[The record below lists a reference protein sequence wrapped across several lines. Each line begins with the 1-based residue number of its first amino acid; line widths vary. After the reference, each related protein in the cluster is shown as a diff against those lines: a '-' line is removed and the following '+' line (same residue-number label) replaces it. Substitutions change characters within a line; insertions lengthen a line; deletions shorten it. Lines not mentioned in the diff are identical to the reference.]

1 MRQAAQTALE
11 GLGAMRGRVELAV
24 VGGEDAR
31 SEIEQVLADRHVV
44 GVLVNLGTP
53 REQVQALL
61 GAVADYAPAAP
72 VLAYEAGAGGGTA
85 ARLDASAGNAPQ
97 VEIVGSRAQ
106 AVERLTL
113 HLLTALP
120 GSSADLSLTAEPTK
134 SGARFHGEK
143 VLVVDDDV
151 RNVFAMTSM
160 LELHGLSVVHA
171 DNGRQGIETLL
182 EHPDIRLVLMDLMM
196 PGMDG
201 YAATEYIR
209 SLDRFAD
216 LPIIAVTAKAMRG
229 DRERSLAAGANEH
242 VIKPVD
248 VDALLAIIGSMI
260 AG

>member
-1 MRQAAQTALE
+1 MRERIELLTMNEVTTQQVTRT
-11 GLGAMRGRVELAV
+11 MTGRDV
-24 VGGEDAR
+24 VA
-31 SEIEQVLADRHVV
+31 
-44 GVLVNLGTP
+44 VLVNLSTL
-53 REQVQALL
+53 RHQVQSLL
-61 GAVADYAPAAP
+61 TAVALYAPTVP
-72 VLAYEAGAGGGTA
+72 VMVYEAGAGSDTA
-85 ARLDASAGNAPQ
+85 ARLPFLGNGPGLE
-97 VEIVGSRAQ
+97 VVGSRAQ

-120 GSSADLSLTAEPTK
+120 TAPREMSLAAEPPQPTI
-134 SGARFHGEK
+134 RFNGEK

-151 RNVFAMTSM
+151 RNVFAMTSA

-182 EHPDIRLVLMDLMM
+182 QNPDIRLVLMDLMM

-209 SLDRFAD
+209 GLDRFAE

-229 DRERSLAAGANEH
+229 DEERSLAAGANAH
-242 VIKPVD
+242 VVKPVEID
-248 VDALLAIIGSMI
+248 VLLGIIGSMI